1 MGWRQDNECREITG
15 DLSTDVPLPGAQ
27 HGAQDI
33 LDFRHLGF
41 GSGRA
46 KVQDGRG
53 GVISQ
58 SPGCVASSS
67 SAAGLGVEGQGLL
80 SILVFRICVGI
91 DFLLKGFHLPST

>member
-1 MGWRQDNECREITG
+1 MPIPVQSFSIW
-15 DLSTDVPLPGAQ
+15 
-27 HGAQDI
+27 HY

-80 SILVFRICVGI
+80 SILVFCICVGI
-91 DFLLKGFHLPST
+91 DFLPKGFHLPST